1 MPSHNRLQ
9 SFSSWQKTPFKT
21 SPKFIFVSGGVM
33 SALGKGVTAAS
44 ISMLLKKHGYKVCP
58 IKCENNLNVDF
69 GTVNPIEHG
78 DPFLCYDG
86 LEADVDLGNYERYLD
101 QPMGND
107 NFMTMGQLYLQV
119 IQNERSVKYH
129 GEDVEPIP
137 HIVEEITRRFLLSA
151 KNAQADFV
159 VVEFGGT
166 VGEYENNNGLFYEA
180 ARRLAFDYP
189 VAHVHVT
196 YVPVP
201 VHVGEPKTKPAQFG
215 IKDLMSMG
223 IYPDFI
229 VVRSEIALD
238 DQRKYK
244 FAMKFHINPDN
255 IFSNENLSNA
265 DLVPLHLHGQDI
277 DGRILK
283 YFDMKKKKID
293 LTGWESYVKKL
304 TSKKAKSVDIAIVG
318 KYLATGEARLVDSY
332 YALIKSLEHASV
344 YNNLDLKLHFIN
356 SEDQENEMTKAL
368 KGMDGIIV
376 PIGWGARGVEGKIN
390 AIRYARENK
399 VPYVGLCYGMQLASV
414 EFARNV
420 VGYKDANSEEVNPK
434 TTHPIIHSIPFDP
447 KYQVIKGEGSSMR
460 LGTYPCILKKGSL
473 AYNIYSKHK
482 KLEDISKSL
491 ISERHRHR
499 FEFNNAYR
507 EILEKN
513 GFVISGT
520 SPDNFFVEFIELPKE
535 KHPFFIATQGHP
547 EYKSKPLDPHPI
559 FIEFLDV
566 ASKLKKKQR

>member
-9 SFSSWQKTPFKT
+9 TFSSWQKTPCKN

-78 DPFLCYDG
+78 DPFLCHDG

-101 QPMGND
+101 EPMGKD

-137 HIVEEITRRFLLSA
+137 HIVDEITRRFLLSA
-151 KNAQADFV
+151 KNAKADFV

-180 ARRLAFDYP
+180 ARRLAFKYQ

-201 VHVGEPKTKPAQFG
+201 AHVGEPKTKPAQFG
-215 IKDLMSMG
+215 LKDLMNMG
-223 IYPDFI
+223 IYPNFI
-229 VVRSEIALD
+229 VVRSEIPLD

-244 FAMKFHINPDN
+244 FAMKFNIDPNN

-277 DGRILK
+277 DGKILK
-283 YFDMKKKKID
+283 YFGMKKKKID
-293 LTGWESYVKKL
+293 LSPWQDYVNKLSTKKQ
-304 TSKKAKSVDIAIVG
+304 KFVYIAIVG
-318 KYLATGEARLVDSY
+318 KYLATGDARLVDSY
-332 YALIKSLEHASV
+332 YALIKALEHASV
-344 YNNLDLKLHFIN
+344 HNNIGLNLHFIN
-356 SEDQENEMTKAL
+356 SEDKENEMNKVL

-376 PIGWGARGVEGKIN
+376 PIGWGSRGVEGKIN
-390 AIRYARENK
+390 AIKFARENK
-399 VPYVGLCYGMQLASV
+399 IPFVGLCYGMQLASV

-420 VGYKDANSEEVNPK
+420 LGLKDANSEEVDPK
-434 TTHPIIHSIPFDP
+434 TKNPIIHSIPFDP

-473 AYNIYSKHK
+473 ANTIYAKHK
-482 KLEDISKSL
+482 KLEDEKKLL

-499 FEFNNAYR
+499 FEFNNKYR
-507 EILEKN
+507 EDLEKK
-513 GFVISGT
+513 GFVVSGT

-535 KHPFFIATQGHP
+535 MHPFFIATQGHP

-559 FIEFLDV
+559 FIELLNES
-566 ASKLKKKQR
+566 SKIKKK